1 MSSVLVGRDDGMLM
15 VFSSLTNKLMVR
27 VSNFFESQLNVPVR
41 VDPNALTKKR
51 RELAPLQPDMESRKR
66 DKRQMTPD
74 EMLSWYGKILEAV
87 KMRYRKLQRFA
98 WYVVLDLQMSDNTA
112 CAFALIPPGD

>member
-1 MSSVLVGRDDGMLM
+1 
-15 VFSSLTNKLMVR
+15 MVR
-27 VSNFFESQLNVPVR
+27 VSNFFETQLNVPVR
-41 VDPNALTKKR
+41 AKPDSASKR
-51 RELAPLQPDMESRKR
+51 RRDLPPLQPDMESRKR

-98 WYVVLDLQMSDNTA
+98 W
-112 CAFALIPPGD
+112 